1 MKVVILAG
9 GQGSRLSE
17 YTKIIPKPMVK
28 ISGVPIISRIIK
40 HYKKYG
46 FKEYLIAS
54 GYKSKKIENFF
65 KKNFTKL
72 DIQVLN
78 TGLNTMTGGRI
89 KRPKYIG
96 EEIFLLTYG
105 DGLSDV
111 NLKKL
116 IAFHKEKIM
125 LP

>member
-54 GYKSKKIENFF
+54 GYKSKKIGGSVG
-65 KKNFTKL
+65 TKFDL
-72 DIQVLN
+72 
-78 TGLNTMTGGRI
+78 GLLHFEVAALRKLERSKTFQSHSLPPEPVFHFRKDLM
-89 KRPKYIG
+89 KC
-96 EEIFLLTYG
+96 LLQPALG
-105 DGLSDV
+105 
-111 NLKKL
+111 
-116 IAFHKEKIM
+116 H
-125 LP
+125 